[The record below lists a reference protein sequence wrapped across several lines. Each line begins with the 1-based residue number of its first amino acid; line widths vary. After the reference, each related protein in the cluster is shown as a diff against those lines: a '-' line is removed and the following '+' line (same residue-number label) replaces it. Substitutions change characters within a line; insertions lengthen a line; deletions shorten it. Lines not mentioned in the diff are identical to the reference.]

1 MSTPRK
7 LKSVG
12 RAKTPAVVPA
22 PAAAERKRRVSKE
35 VSVMGWIENIHGDV
49 LLVKQK
55 RGRKLWSLPG
65 GKIEPTEALEQGL
78 IREVREETS
87 LRVKYC
93 DFIGILDRP
102 EKSNLTILY
111 RVIVHAGTPPVPQRS
126 EISEIELRS
135 TLPRDSTP
143 SLKHFWRLMR
153 VGAGY
158 PR

>member
-1 MSTPRK
+1 
-7 LKSVG
+7 
-12 RAKTPAVVPA
+12 
-22 PAAAERKRRVSKE
+22 
-35 VSVMGWIENIHGDV
+35 MGWIEDIYGNV

-55 RGRKLWSLPG
+55 RGRKVWSLPG
-65 GKIEPTEALEQGL
+65 GKIEPAEALEQGL

-126 EISEIELRS
+126 EISEIEFRS

-143 SLKHFWRLMR
+143 SLQYFWRLMR
-153 VGAGY
+153 VGAGHS
-158 PR
+158 R